1 MAAHVFITSARV
13 QRPSLAK
20 LLAVLIIVLS
30 VSGTGLAAFMLTR
43 ASVVTRPVVSHA
55 SPKLVRPQLTS
66 THRPPRHQP
75 R

>member
-1 MAAHVFITSARV
+1 MTAHAFVASVQAR
-13 QRPSLAK
+13 RPSLAK